1 MLFIPNEYPKPYS
14 SVAPNG
20 INHDLLHSFNSSLF
34 VIVTEWNQFKNLD
47 LKKIKKLMKKPVIL
61 DLRNIY
67 SKEIINNGFQYYSIG
82 NN

>member
-1 MLFIPNEYPKPYS
+1 MANAKKELSKSIDFCKDEYE
-14 SVAPNG
+14 VVN
-20 INHDLLHSFNSSLF
+20 NSSLL

>member
-1 MLFIPNEYPKPYS
+1 MENAKKELSKSIDFCKDEYE
-14 SVAPNG
+14 VVN
-20 INHDLLHSFNSSLF
+20 NSSLL